1 VVDAIETTLLSGFL
15 HTRTQEGAGGKEGGN
30 KDSQPEQ
37 TMRENNKGRKQAGE
51 HTTSRQNKGK
61 AGRKVG
67 KGGTQKPNPGTR
79 GYQT

>member
-37 TMRENNKGRKQAGE
+37 T
-51 HTTSRQNKGK
+51 SRTKK
-61 AGRKVG
+61 ELDIK
-67 KGGTQKPNPGTR
+67 
-79 GYQT
+79 